1 MIVMAGN
8 LLRVAQWL
16 LLLLSLDVAAAYSSA
31 HNLVQPRGI
40 STRPFLG
47 RSACVRCQETQLMN
61 VVVPDGMAG
70 GQMLQVDTPA
80 GLMQVQIPAGLAPG
94 ATFQMSVPVAA
105 PTVPVAAPT
114 PAAMMPP
121 PPAVVAPPQSSSE
134 YLKGEFAEDWAAAGR
149 KDALL
154 ADVERFK
161 AAKAATAPAEP
172 EEETL
177 LDKTIDTLGTIL
189 TFNFFIIITFFAWF
203 LTGVAAQFG
212 FQSYDIINTF
222 RSSWDFLIMPLLTTH
237 MTLTI
242 LSWGLEKVAGRE
254 ETA

>member
-1 MIVMAGN
+1 
-8 LLRVAQWL
+8 
-16 LLLLSLDVAAAYSSA
+16 
-31 HNLVQPRGI
+31 
-40 STRPFLG
+40 
-47 RSACVRCQETQLMN
+47 MN

-80 GLMQVQIPAGLAPG
+80 GLMQVQIPDGLAPG

-105 PTVPVAAPT
+105 PAADCRAHACRDD
-114 PAAMMPP
+114 AAA
-121 PPAVVAPPQSSSE
+121 AVVAPPQSSSE